1 VELYRAVSFPDKWE
15 SAGVLLPDIAVA
27 DATLARLGNLWW
39 MFATIGGK
47 SISKNDELHLF
58 FADSP
63 LGPWRPHWRNPVKSD
78 VRSARPA
85 GQVFLWEGAHYR
97 PSQDCSTSYGH
108 AIVLN
113 RIERI
118 DPTHYREIEVARVS
132 PAWRPRLVG
141 THTINAAAGL
151 TVIDACLRRPRLFP

>member
-15 SAGVLLPDIAVA
+15 SAGVLLPDIAAA
-27 DATLARLGNLWW
+27 DATLALLGDLWW
-39 MFATIGGK
+39 MFATIGGT

-58 FADSP
+58 FAESP
-63 LGPWRPHWRNPVKSD
+63 LGPWRPHQRNPVKSD

-85 GQVFLWEGAHYR
+85 GQVFLHEGHHYR

-113 RIERI
+113 RIEAI
-118 DPTHYREIEVARVS
+118 DSTHYREIEVARLS
-132 PAWRPRLVG
+132 PAWLPRLVG
-141 THTINAAAGL
+141 THTINATAGL